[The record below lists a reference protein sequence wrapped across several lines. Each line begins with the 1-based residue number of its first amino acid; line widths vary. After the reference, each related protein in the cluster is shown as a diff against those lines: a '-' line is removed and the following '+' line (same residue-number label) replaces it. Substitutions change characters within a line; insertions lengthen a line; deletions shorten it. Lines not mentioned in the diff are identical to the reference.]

1 MLFSKRFLLF
11 SAVAKRRVFRWFSY
25 DSKHKE
31 NLAFSCHYPSSDN
44 AALAPR
50 FPY

>member
-11 SAVAKRRVFRWFSY
+11 SAVAKRRVFRGFSF

-31 NLAFSCHYPSSDN
+31 NMTFICHYPSSDN
-44 AALAPR
+44 ATLAPR
-50 FPY
+50 FP